1 MNDVQKGSVPNM
13 DDTHLYDEEYAK
25 ILSSHPPTV
34 NIDGGTM
41 LQVDLLA
48 TKPTKPSIKSKI
60 ITALKRRG
68 VDVTFI
74 DPKTFKEY
82 K

>member
-1 MNDVQKGSVPNM
+1 
-13 DDTHLYDEEYAK
+13 
-25 ILSSHPPTV
+25 
-34 NIDGGTM
+34 M

-48 TKPTKPSIKSKI
+48 TKPKQPSVKSKI

>member
-1 MNDVQKGSVPNM
+1 M
-13 DDTHLYDEEYAK
+13 DDTHVYDDEYIS
-25 ILSSHPPTV
+25 ILNSHPPTI

-41 LQVDLLA
+41 LQTDLLA
-48 TKPTKPSIKSKI
+48 TKPMKPSVKSKI